1 VSLIAETERP
11 DHRSGLLCS
20 GATRFTQAVRP
31 AFAVARAPGRAS
43 VIRGCVSF
51 FADLW
56 RDLHTP
62 GTERCHNLGGRYVTV
77 TRICALPLALVLL
90 LGVVRARANHQR
102 KFRNEL
108 PVVPE
113 ERGWAGAC
121 CKIRIPV
128 LGEPSAAASDDAASA
143 PQGSAMDDG
152 LGGSFPGHGS
162 TACLARLDR
171 RRFRREV
178 GVRACTAGR
187 SQPDRQAGP
196 RQGRQR

>member
-1 VSLIAETERP
+1 MIAETERP
-11 DHRSGLLCS
+11 DHRSGLLLS
-20 GATRFTQAVRP
+20 GLRVSLQAVRL
-31 AFAVARAPGRAS
+31 AFAVARAPVRVS
-43 VIRGCVSF
+43 IIRSCVSF

-56 RDLHTP
+56 RDSHTP

-77 TRICALPLALVLL
+77 TRIDALPLALVLL

-121 CKIRIPV
+121 RKIRIPV

-143 PQGSAMDDG
+143 PQGTAMDGG
-152 LGGSFPGHGS
+152 LGGSLPGHGS

-178 GVRACTAGR
+178 GVRVCTAGR

-196 RQGRQR
+196 RLGRQR